1 MDTGSEAGALDSC
14 LEELLPLMEAGLFT
28 PVAEQKKAAA
38 YASKHRETKSQKAY
52 MTFELLARLCT
63 FSSHV
68 EVLLLPVRERL
79 PDAAAP
85 QTRNVLVRLL
95 QHAAHGVAAN
105 AHACSDDVLMFAY
118 RQLKRSAAAD
128 DARKALEHSVTY
140 ADAPSGGVNCV
151 SRCEL
156 RTLQRTPCS
165 HSWLQLEFLGVAS
178 VHMLYEHL
186 VNDHI
191 I

>member
-1 MDTGSEAGALDSC
+1 MIGAATVFKYPKCCGLAVQALVDTGSEAGALDSC

-28 PVAEQKKAAA
+28 PIAEQKKAAA

-52 MTFELLARLCT
+52 VTFELLARLST

-85 QTRNVLVRLL
+85 HTRNVLVRLL

-128 DARKALEHSVTY
+128 EARKALEHSVAY
-140 ADAPSGGVNCV
+140 AEAAPSAG
-151 SRCEL
+151 EHAAL
-156 RTLQRTPCS
+156 HFS
-165 HSWLQLEFLGVAS
+165 HVPR
-178 VHMLYEHL
+178 
-186 VNDHI
+186 
-191 I
+191 